1 LWNIMEAKPMK
12 FFFVV
17 GEKSGDVHAANLIGE
32 LLKQNPA
39 AEIVAWGGSEMEAKG
54 AKITKNYTELAFMGF
69 WEVIRHL
76 PKILGFL
83 AEIKREITLFKPD
96 QIVLV
101 DYAGFNL
108 RVAKWASLNGFF
120 VNYYIAP
127 KTWVWRESRVYKLKK
142 YVKRLFVIFPFE
154 QKYFSD
160 FGIETYFCGNPV
172 WDQIASFKELDKFEK
187 ADIRPL
193 VALLPG
199 SRKQEIENMLVL
211 MNACADSFPEIN
223 FKVAAISEFSEEFYM
238 QFGPNLTYVFDSTYD
253 LISNA
258 DAAIVTSGTATLE
271 TAFFKVPQVVVYK
284 TKAITYYIAKSFI
297 KIPYISLV
305 NIISQ
310 KKVVVELIQDE
321 FNLENLKNE
330 IKSIVFDTKIR
341 EKQFLAYNNLIEK
354 MGTAGASSSI
364 ARILLTL

>member
-1 LWNIMEAKPMK
+1 MK
-12 FFFVV
+12 IFFVV

-32 LLKQNPA
+32 ILKQNSD
-39 AEIVAWGGSEMEAKG
+39 AEIRAWGGSEMSAKG
-54 AKITKNYTELAFMGF
+54 AKITKNYSELAFMGF
-69 WEVIRHL
+69 WEVLKHL

-83 AEIKREITLFKPD
+83 SEIKREIVAFKPD

-108 RVAKWASLNGFF
+108 RVAKWATEEGFF

-127 KTWVWRESRVYKLKK
+127 KTWVWNEKRVNSLKK

-160 FGIETYFCGNPV
+160 FGIETHFYGNPV
-172 WDQIASFKELDKFEK
+172 WDQIAGFVPSKEIKKTEK
-187 ADIRPL
+187 RL

-211 MNACADSFPEIN
+211 MDACAISFPEIQ
-223 FKVAAISEFSEEFYM
+223 FKVAAISEFSEDFYKSL
-238 QFGPNLTYVFDSTYD
+238 GPNLAYVFDSAYD
-253 LISNA
+253 LLSVA

-271 TAFFKVPQVVVYK
+271 TAFFRVPQVVVYK
-284 TKAITYYIAKSFI
+284 TKPITYYIAKSFV

-310 KKVVVELIQDE
+310 KKVVVELIQGE

-330 IKSIVFDTKIR
+330 IKKVVFDTKIR
-341 EKQFLAYNNLIEK
+341 EKQFLEYNNLIEK
-354 MGTAGASSSI
+354 MGTSGASSSI
-364 ARILLTL
+364 ARKILTL